1 MSSLSPVFHYGCI
14 HVPCENALHYC
25 MHELEP
31 LHFGSHSHVEQHS
44 GTSDNGHS
52 EERTTSLQRTN
63 CMPPAENCMHSTYIS
78 TSEILTPLTSEQLKI
93 SLAHIC
99 DRARINQP
107 YAAMYYRRECT
118 EISAARPPRAKRVIR
133 TNV

>member
-1 MSSLSPVFHYGCI
+1 MGVCMYI
-14 HVPCENALHYC
+14 PCENALHYC

-78 TSEILTPLTSEQLKI
+78 TSEILTPLTSEQLTNLTSRTVIMRTKLPPI
-93 SLAHIC
+93 MDNNTCERFGMRICVRYTRSLKFRWCIYVTVHA
-99 DRARINQP
+99 
-107 YAAMYYRRECT
+107 
-118 EISAARPPRAKRVIR
+118 
-133 TNV
+133 